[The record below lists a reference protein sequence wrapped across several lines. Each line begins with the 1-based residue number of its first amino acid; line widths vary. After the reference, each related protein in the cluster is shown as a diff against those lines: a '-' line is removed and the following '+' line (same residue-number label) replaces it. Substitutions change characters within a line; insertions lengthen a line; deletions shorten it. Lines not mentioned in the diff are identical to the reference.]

1 MQLLEVAVE
10 VFTFTNLAV
19 MSGGIVFGMIAG
31 ALPGISSTM
40 AVTLLLPF
48 TFALPPGT
56 GLMLLMAIYTASVFG
71 GSISAILINTPGTGS
86 SAATAIDGY
95 ALTSKG
101 KGAQALRVSTFA
113 SSLGGVVSAIALILL
128 APPLSKVS
136 LLFGP
141 PEYFLLACLGLS
153 AVATLAADS
162 IAKGILAAVIGL
174 FLASVGLDY
183 SYGRPRFTFGV
194 LELEGG
200 ISFIPALIGLFALSE
215 VLRMAENR
223 FSPDSKPADFRND
236 RIFPSFSELAKLWP
250 TMGRASIIGTI
261 IGILPGAGAEIG
273 SWISYN
279 TEKRV
284 SKHRSEIGGG
294 SIVGVAASEAA
305 NNAVTGA
312 ALIPLFTM
320 GIPGSSVAAVILG
333 GLLIHG
339 LVPGRELFTEYA
351 VVSYTAMFGFL
362 VANVLMLI
370 YGLILVKPF
379 AQVTKIPRRH
389 LAPVIVALCFIGA
402 YAINNSF
409 FDVGVM
415 VVFGVI
421 GYVLQKAGFHPAP
434 IVLAMILGPMAESRY
449 LQMYSLSDGN
459 VLGYM
464 FTRPLSL
471 MLIALIALFL
481 FSPVFFKNVQQGPQ
495 NADASDLKSQ
505 EAA

>member
-1 MQLLEVAVE
+1 MLLFDVISE
-10 VFTFTNLAV
+10 VFTLTNIAV
-19 MSGGIVFGMIAG
+19 MSGGLIFGMVAG

-56 GLMLLMAIYTASVFG
+56 GLMLLMAIYTASVYG

-95 ALTSKG
+95 QLTCKG
-101 KGAQALRVSTFA
+101 LGARALRISTFA
-113 SSLGGVVSAIALILL
+113 SALGGVVSAIALILL
-128 APPLSKVS
+128 SPPLSRIS
-136 LLFGP
+136 LWFGP

-153 AVATLAADS
+153 AVATLSANS
-162 IAKGILAAVIGL
+162 VAKGILAAVMGL
-174 FLASVGLDY
+174 FLSSVGLDY
-183 SYGRPRFTFGV
+183 SLGSPRFTFGIM
-194 LELEGG
+194 ELEGG
-200 ISFIPALIGLFALSE
+200 ISFISVIIGLFALSE

-223 FSPDSKPADFRND
+223 FSTESSPADFKND
-236 RIFPSFSELAKLWP
+236 RFFPSFAELSNLWP
-250 TMGRASIIGTI
+250 TMGRGSVIGTI

-284 SKHRSEIGGG
+284 SKYRNEIGHG
-294 SIVGVAASEAA
+294 STVGVAASEVA

-312 ALIPLFTM
+312 ALIPLFTL

-351 VVSYTAMFGFL
+351 NVTYTAMFGFFI
-362 VANVLMLI
+362 ANILMLFF
-370 YGLILVKPF
+370 GLLLVKPF
-379 AQVTKIPRRH
+379 AQVTKIPRRY
-389 LAPVIVALCFIGA
+389 LAPIIVTLCFVGA

-415 VVFGVI
+415 VVFGLI

-459 VLGYM
+459 IISYM
-464 FTRPLSL
+464 FTRPISL
-471 MLIALIALFL
+471 ALIAMIVLFL
-481 FSPVFFKNVQQGPQ
+481 FSPAFFKNVQQGP
-495 NADASDLKSQ
+495 APKTGAKTQ
-505 EAA
+505 EAAQ